1 MDSDTRFLE
10 KLRREVIP
18 GKLEW
23 IGLRTERRGEIQV
36 VERAHAI
43 IGLGLDGDHRCLK
56 TPGSARQVTIISRE
70 YIYQIAQQLGMDF
83 IDPALLRRNLV
94 ISGMNMNLLRF
105 QRLQI
110 GDVILET
117 SALCDPC
124 SRMDENLGKG
134 AAAAMFGYGGLCA
147 KIVQGG
153 HITVGDSVVRLLPVK
168 QSEPTSLDL
177 FNR

>member
-1 MDSDTRFLE
+1 MNSDTRFLE
-10 KLRREVIP
+10 KLRREVAP

-36 VERAHAI
+36 VDRAQAI
-43 IGLGLDGDHRCLK
+43 VSLGLEGDHRCLK

-70 YIYQIAQQLGMDF
+70 YIHQIAQQLGMDF

-110 GDVILET
+110 GEVIFET

-124 SRMDENLGKG
+124 SRIDENLGNG

-147 KIVQGG
+147 KIIQGG
-153 HITVGDSVVRLLPVK
+153 HIAVGDGVVRLGA
-168 QSEPTSLDL
+168 SC
-177 FNR
+177 

>member
-1 MDSDTRFLE
+1 MDSDTQFLE
-10 KLRREVIP
+10 KLRREVAP

-23 IGLRTERRGEIQV
+23 IGLRSERRGVINI
-36 VERAHAI
+36 VERAEALV
-43 IGLGLDGDHRCLK
+43 GLGLDGDHRCLK

-70 YIYQIAQQLGMDF
+70 YIHQVAQQLGMDF
-83 IDPALLRRNLV
+83 IDPVLLRRNLV

-124 SRMDENLGKG
+124 SRMNENLGKG
-134 AAAAMFGYGGLCA
+134 GAAAMFGYGGLCA
-147 KIVQGG
+147 KIIQGG
-153 HITVGDSVVRLLPVK
+153 HIAVGDVVERLPVIK
-168 QSEPTSLDL
+168 
-177 FNR
+177 